1 LKRSSDRKK
10 KAKEKLRSKKGKNK
24 KKKSC
29 SELHWILSNKQESTK
44 RKLKKLLSFEIRVI
58 QQNFR
63 TSGLHQRSV
72 RKRSRQAAIRLPHR
86 HDSSRSKQ
94 ASHRSVSQSVARSRG
109 LSFGLSA
116 IAGVRSPPTLL
127 GVLNELG
134 PLFRGLNRSW
144 TPFLGLN
151 KYSKDLSKFFS
162 VKVTG
167 ITECFS
173 LRISGK
179 YSTLGSASIDK
190 MKNIPP

>member
-1 LKRSSDRKK
+1 
-10 KAKEKLRSKKGKNK
+10 
-24 KKKSC
+24 
-29 SELHWILSNKQESTK
+29 
-44 RKLKKLLSFEIRVI
+44 VI
-58 QQNFR
+58 QQIVPLVCISAASESEAGKQQ
-63 TSGLHQRSV
+63 SGYHTV
-72 RKRSRQAAIRLPHR
+72 TTAAEA
-86 HDSSRSKQ
+86 SKQ
-94 ASHRSVSQSVARSRG
+94 AIAPSLGRSLARSRG

-127 GVLNELG
+127 GSLTKFG

-151 KYSKDLSKFFS
+151 KYSKDLPKCFS